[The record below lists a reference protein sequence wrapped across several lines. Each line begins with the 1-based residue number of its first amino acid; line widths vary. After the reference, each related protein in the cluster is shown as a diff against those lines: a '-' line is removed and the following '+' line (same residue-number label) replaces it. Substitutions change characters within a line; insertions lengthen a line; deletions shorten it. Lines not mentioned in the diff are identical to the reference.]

1 MTTTTNDAVGGGP
14 AAKPLYSEK
23 YTSLVLFLLALA
35 YAINFVDRS
44 IVTILGQAI
53 KVDLKITDTQLGL
66 LGGLYFALLYTVLGI
81 PIARLAERYSRV
93 NIIAISMIVW
103 SGFTVACGTAAN
115 YLMLSIYRFGV
126 GVGEAGLAPP
136 AHSLISDYFPRHRR
150 AQALAAFSVG
160 VPVGTMTGAIVGGW
174 LTTHFSWRFAFVMVG
189 LPGILVAIIIKLL
202 MKEPPRGHIDA
213 EAAAQAAGD
222 LAGVPA
228 TSKPEKAAFSIGSEF
243 KEIGRVIRLLFGQWP
258 VANILIGLSLV
269 TCAGFGAGQF
279 SAPYY
284 VRAFGLT
291 FAQVGMIVGVIGGIS
306 AIIGTFVSGWVI
318 DRTAKIHASGY
329 ALAPA
334 VALTLTV
341 PLHIA
346 VYNAPTWQMAAL
358 LLALPGLLTGYQ
370 LAASFAVVQNVAPV
384 RQRATAT
391 AVLMFVMNLV
401 GMGLGPPLAGVVID
415 HYAAFHLAYPDAS
428 SFWSAVRHLFDAL
441 PAFKTA
447 CPGGQAPVGAGAEAK
462 AACHAALV
470 LGTRH
475 GIMTMFGFTLWGATH
490 YALAAI
496 GMKAA
501 MDRAK
506 ALQAAT

>member
-1 MTTTTNDAVGGGP
+1 MTATTAEEVAASP
-14 AAKPLYSEK
+14 AAQPRYSEK

-44 IVTILGQAI
+44 IITILGQVI

-126 GVGEAGLAPP
+126 GVGEAGLSPP
-136 AHSLISDYFPRHRR
+136 AHSLISDYFPRQRR

-160 VPVGTMTGAIVGGW
+160 VPVGTMTGAILGGW
-174 LTTHFSWRFAFVMVG
+174 LATHFSWRIAFVVVG
-189 LPGILVAIIIKLL
+189 LPGILVAIVIKLL

-213 EAAAQAAGD
+213 EAAAQ
-222 LAGVPA
+222 PA
-228 TSKPEKAAFSIGSEF
+228 VAVAVAPVKRATLGSELS
-243 KEIGRVIRLLFGQWP
+243 EIGRVVRMLFGQWP
-258 VANILIGLSLV
+258 VANTLIGLSLV

-291 FAQVGMIVGVIGGIS
+291 FAQVGLIVGVIGGTA
-306 AIIGTFVSGWVI
+306 AIIGTFAAGWVT
-318 DRTAKIHASGY
+318 DRMAKIHPAGY
-329 ALAPA
+329 ALTPA
-334 VALTLTV
+334 VALAVSV
-341 PLHIA
+341 PLHLAI
-346 VYNAPTWQMAAL
+346 YNAPTWQMAAM
-358 LLALPGLLTGYQ
+358 LLALPGLLAGYQ
-370 LAASFAVVQNVAPV
+370 LAASFAVIQNVTPV
-384 RQRATAT
+384 RQRATAS

-401 GMGLGPPLAGVVID
+401 GMGLGPPLAGWVID
-415 HYAAFHLAYPDAS
+415 HYAAFHLANPMATGFWDAIS
-428 SFWSAVRHLFDAL
+428 HMFQSAPSFRA
-441 PAFKTA
+441 A
-447 CPGGQAPVGAGAEAK
+447 CPGGAAAAGATAEAK
-462 AACHAALV
+462 AACHGALV
-470 LGTRH
+470 LATRH
-475 GIMTMFGFTLWGATH
+475 GIMTMFGFTLWGAAH
-490 YALAAI
+490 YALAAF
-496 GMKAA
+496 GMKSA

-506 ALQAAT
+506 AAI